1 MKKYTFIGAGSL
13 QFTVSCMRDL
23 LTFPAFRDCEICLMD
38 INRENLDNVYRV
50 CLRIREA
57 MAAYETNC
65 VGSVSKEIYDAM
77 KTAMNRIESRIEGK

>member
-1 MKKYTFIGAGSL
+1 MKKFTFIGAGCL
-13 QFTVSCMRDL
+13 LFTVSCMRDL

-57 MAAYETNC
+57 MN
-65 VGSVSKEIYDAM
+65 
-77 KTAMNRIESRIEGK
+77 